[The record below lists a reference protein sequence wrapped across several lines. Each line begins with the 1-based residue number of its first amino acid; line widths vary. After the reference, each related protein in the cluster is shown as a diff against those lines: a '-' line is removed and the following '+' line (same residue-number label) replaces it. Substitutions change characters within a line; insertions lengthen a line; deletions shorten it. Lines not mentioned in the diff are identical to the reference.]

1 MQSGGA
7 TVREYVSGGKVFGVA
22 WQGQARPNL
31 QQLLGPYYTRA
42 MELVRADKI
51 KRPGRHPISIHQ
63 SDMVIQMGGHQRGFT
78 GRAYVPD
85 MMPSAVR
92 AEEIR

>member
-1 MQSGGA
+1 MQSAGA
-7 TVREYVSGGKVFGVA
+7 TVREYVSGGKVFAVA
-22 WQGQARPNL
+22 WQGTARPDL

-42 MELVRADKI
+42 MELVRADKL

-63 SDMVIQMGGHQRGFT
+63 SDIVFQMGGHQRGFV

-85 MMPSAVR
+85 MVPSAVR
-92 AEEIR
+92 AVEIR